1 MKIGLMYAMP
11 GEIESLL
18 AQEGTHLLQT
28 VAGVSFYHIREDVI
42 ACCGGVGKVNAAM
55 AAQLLITLYRP
66 DVILNAGVAGCFE
79 EVPIGTLV
87 LAEGFVQHDVD
98 TTGVGDPVGLVS
110 TVKQIT
116 FPTSD
121 FAAAKAAMDKVGLP
135 YRTGLVA
142 TGDWFAVKGD
152 RAVFI
157 RDTFSPLLC
166 EMEGCA
172 VAQVCMR
179 NGVKCMAIKSVSDC
193 LVVKHDYY
201 FNFPTAMKDLNRV
214 VMSFID
220 HLEV

>member
-55 AAQLLITLYRP
+55 ATQLLITLYRP

-121 FAAAKAAMDKVGLP
+121 FAAAKAAMDKLGLP

-142 TGDWFAVKGD
+142 TGDWFAVPC
-152 RAVFI
+152 RRTQWIA
-157 RDTFSPLLC
+157 DTFHPLLC

>member
-55 AAQLLITLYRP
+55 ATQLLITLYRP

-98 TTGVGDPVGLVS
+98 TSGVGDPVGLVS
-110 TVKQIT
+110 TVKQIV

-142 TGDWFAVKGD
+142 TGDWFAVPCQ
-152 RAVFI
+152 RTQWIA
-157 RDTFSPLLC
+157 DTFHPLLC

>member
-55 AAQLLITLYRP
+55 ATQLLITLYRP

-121 FAAAKAAMDKVGLP
+121 VAAAKAAMDKVGLP

-142 TGDWFAVKGD
+142 TGDWFAVPCQ
-152 RAVFI
+152 RTQWIA
-157 RDTFSPLLC
+157 DTFHPLLC

>member
-55 AAQLLITLYRP
+55 ATQLLITLYRP

-142 TGDWFAVKGD
+142 TGDWFAVPCQ
-152 RAVFI
+152 RTQWIA
-157 RDTFSPLLC
+157 DTFHPLLC

-193 LVVKHDYY
+193 LVVRHDYY

>member
-142 TGDWFAVKGD
+142 TGDWFAVPC
-152 RAVFI
+152 RRTQWIA
-157 RDTFSPLLC
+157 DTFHPLLC

>member
-55 AAQLLITLYRP
+55 ATQLLITLYRP

-142 TGDWFAVKGD
+142 TGDWFAVPCQ
-152 RAVFI
+152 RTQWIA
-157 RDTFSPLLC
+157 DTFHPLLC

-193 LVVKHDYY
+193 LLVRHDYY

>member
-55 AAQLLITLYRP
+55 ATQLLITLYRP
-66 DVILNAGVAGCFE
+66 DLILNAGVAGCFE

-98 TTGVGDPVGLVS
+98 TSGVGDPVGLVS
-110 TVKQIT
+110 TVKQIV

-142 TGDWFAVKGD
+142 TGDWFAVPCQ
-152 RAVFI
+152 RTQWIA
-157 RDTFSPLLC
+157 DTFHPLLC

-193 LVVKHDYY
+193 LVVRHDYY